1 MTMLNPYKW
10 VLILVM
16 VIGSFIGGYYVKGK
30 FDKAKE
36 AQEYAKLVQTIQQ
49 NDLQARKAI
58 SEYQQIIATK
68 DNTYQKLTEELK
80 HVKIY
85 TSKCNITADGIKLWD
100 DSSKGLFSPVPE
112 NSARV
117 TETTSSPSTVTIDD
131 VFENK
136 LKNDEI
142 CNGFR
147 QQIEAIIKWDKE
159 AWHDIDSAGNN

>member
-1 MTMLNPYKW
+1 
-10 VLILVM
+10 M
-16 VIGSFIGGYYVKGK
+16 VIGSFGGGYYVKGK
-30 FDKAKE
+30 FDKANEIK
-36 AQEYAKLVQTIQQ
+36 EYAKLVQTIQQ
-49 NDLQARKAI
+49 NDLQARKTI
-58 SEYQQIIATK
+58 TEYQQIIATK
-68 DNTYQKLTEELK
+68 DNTYQRLTKELK

-100 DSSKGLFSPVPE
+100 DSSKGLFSPVPKD
-112 NSARV
+112 SARI
-117 TETTSSPSTVTIDD
+117 TEATSTPSTITIDD

-159 AWHDIDSAGNN
+159 AWHDTNSAGNN